1 MDCCIPHRLV
11 PVGPLG
17 SVPEMNPDILMNQGD
32 STVTPLES
40 IFPMPLVDS
49 SKGAVSVMARLA
61 APFSEKVVR
70 FKPGAFAGR
79 RALAIPYVDV
89 RVIEDR
95 LDEVL
100 GPGNWQD
107 DYECLPGGSVT
118 CRLKLRLDGEWITKM
133 DVGGAADHMDEG
145 DRRKAAFSDALKR
158 AAVKFGIGRYLYRVG
173 GQWLDYDPHKKQ
185 FLAKPR
191 LQPELPSATVQ

>member
-1 MDCCIPHRLV
+1 MDCCIQNHLV
-11 PVGPLG
+11 AINPAGKWQ
-17 SVPEMNPDILMNQGD
+17 EMNPGAFLKRDD
-32 STVTPLES
+32 SDLSPLEEVL
-40 IFPMPLVDS
+40 PVPLVDS
-49 SKGAVSVMARLA
+49 TKKAVSLMARLA
-61 APFSEKVVR
+61 APFPERVVR

-79 RALAIPYVDV
+79 RALALPYVDV

-118 CRLKLRLDGEWITKM
+118 CRLKLRLEGEWITKM
-133 DVGGAADHMDEG
+133 DVGSAADHMDEG

-173 GQWLDYDPHKKQ
+173 GQWVDYDPHKKQ
-185 FLAKPR
+185 FLSKPR
-191 LQPELPSATVQ
+191 LQQELPPAAAH